1 MNVLLVD
8 PPYRTSY
15 PPVGLL
21 KIGRFHRERGDA
33 VSFVRGMSPRAAG
46 KFWDRIYTASLFTF
60 QWNTV
65 VRTLR
70 FYGGSVGDP
79 RRDLFAGGPLA
90 TLLGRELGEAV
101 PCRPVPGIVDSAEK
115 IGLDG
120 GDIDSLLPDYS
131 LLPSTKSYPVL
142 EHAWIASATRGCSGK
157 CAFCSVREV
166 DPRCVEYI
174 PLKDQIDN
182 CRRSLGE
189 RDAMVLLDNNVAMSP
204 FLDKITGDLADE
216 GFARGRGKTADFSQG
231 FEPALFAGPEGN
243 RRADILAMLPLDPIR
258 IAWDFPGE
266 RDIYEQAVTAFAKR
280 GFSSFSTPLL
290 YGFSDRPEDMY
301 QRLLRITELEREL
314 EISIQA
320 EPMGY
325 LAPFR
330 KRRPSPGERAR
341 TWDCSEGEA
350 CRFEELLKKFR
361 TGKKGDVEGFSAVF
375 GKGPE
380 DFRERLRRR
389 E

>member
-33 VSFVRGMSPRAAG
+33 VTFVRGMSPRAAENA
-46 KFWDRIYTASLFTF
+46 WDRIYTASLFTF
-60 QWNTV
+60 QWHTV
-65 VRTLR
+65 VQTLR
-70 FYGGSVGDP
+70 FYCRSVADP

-90 TLLGRELGEAV
+90 SLLGRDLVEAV
-101 PCRPVPGIVDSAEK
+101 PCRPVAGIVDSAQK
-115 IGLDG
+115 IGLEG
-120 GDIDSLLPDYS
+120 GDIDTLLPDYS
-131 LLPSTKSYPVL
+131 LLNAPKSYPVL
-142 EHAWIASATRGCSGK
+142 KNAWIASATRGCSGK

-174 PLKDQIDN
+174 PLKEQVEN
-182 CRRSLGE
+182 CRASLGE
-189 RDAMVLLDNNVAMSP
+189 RNGLVLLDNNVAMSP
-204 FLDKITGDLADE
+204 FLEKIAGDMAAE
-216 GFARGRGKTADFSQG
+216 GFVKGRGTTADFSQG
-231 FEPALFAGPEGN
+231 FEPALFAGPAGD

-266 RDIYEQAVTAFAKR
+266 RNIYEQAVTAFAKR

-301 QRLLRITELEREL
+301 LRLLRIIELELEL
-314 EISIQA
+314 GIAIQA

-330 KRRPSPGERAR
+330 KRRPSPGERAQ
-341 TWDCSEGEA
+341 TWGCSEEEVR
-350 CRFEELLKKFR
+350 RFEDLLKKIR
-361 TGKKGDVEGFSAVF
+361 TRKEGDLEGFSAIF
-375 GKGPE
+375 GKGPG
-380 DFRERLRRR
+380 DFREKLRRR

>member
-33 VSFVRGMSPRAAG
+33 VTFVRGLSAPAAE
-46 KFWDRIYTASLFTF
+46 KTWDRIYTASLFTF

-70 FYGGSVGDP
+70 FYGGSVADP

-90 TLLGRELGEAV
+90 SLLGRDLGAAA

-115 IGLDG
+115 IGLQG
-120 GDIDSLLPDYS
+120 GDIDTLLPDYS
-131 LLPSTKSYPVL
+131 LLTSPKDYPVL

-166 DPRCVEYI
+166 DPRCVEYL
-174 PLKDQIDN
+174 PLKEQLDN
-182 CRRSLGE
+182 CRQSLGE
-189 RDAMVLLDNNVAMSP
+189 RNGLVLLDNNVAMSP
-204 FLDKITGDLADE
+204 FLEKIAGDMAAE
-216 GFARGRGKTADFSQG
+216 GFVKGRGTTADFSQG

-243 RRADILAMLPLDPIR
+243 RRADILASLPLDPIR
-258 IAWDFPGE
+258 IAWDFSGE
-266 RDIYEQAVTAFAKR
+266 RDIYEQAVTAFAER

-290 YGFSDRPEDMY
+290 YGFSDLPEDMY
-301 QRLLRITELEREL
+301 LRLLRITELEHEL
-314 EISIQA
+314 GIAIQA

-325 LAPFR
+325 LAPFL
-330 KRRPSPGERAR
+330 KRRPSPAERAR
-341 TWDCSEGEA
+341 AWGCSEGEVR
-350 CRFEELLKKFR
+350 RFEELLKKFR
-361 TGKKGDVEGFSAVF
+361 TREKGDGEGFSALF

-380 DFRERLRRR
+380 DFRNRLRRR